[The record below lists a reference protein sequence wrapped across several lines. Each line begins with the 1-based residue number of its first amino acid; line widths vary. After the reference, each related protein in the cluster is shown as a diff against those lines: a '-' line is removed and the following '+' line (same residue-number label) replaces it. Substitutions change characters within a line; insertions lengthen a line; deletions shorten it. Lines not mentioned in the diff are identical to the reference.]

1 MKNNINFKE
10 TNISWIREIPIEW
23 SLIRGK
29 YLFNRNKEINKDL
42 RCKNLLSLTYNG
54 VLNKDFYASE
64 GLRPEN
70 YNTYQLF
77 DKDDLVF
84 KMIDLENVKTSRVG
98 IDFNFA
104 PDRGL

>member
-42 RCKNLLSLTYNG
+42 RCKNLLSLT
-54 VLNKDFYASE
+54 
-64 GLRPEN
+64 
-70 YNTYQLF
+70 
-77 DKDDLVF
+77 
-84 KMIDLENVKTSRVG
+84 
-98 IDFNFA
+98 
-104 PDRGL
+104 